1 MSITYAVQ
9 LTPIFAIASSN
20 KGSTSSG
27 IELEVEELELL
38 EELEIE
44 VEEELSSLL
53 EEELLEEL
61 SLVENVTSLV

>member
-1 MSITYAVQ
+1 MSITFAVQ

-38 EELEIE
+38 EELELE
-44 VEEELSSLL
+44 VEEELSFFARRG
-53 EEELLEEL
+53 
-61 SLVENVTSLV
+61 TTGGTFTG